1 MDDFMGIT
9 SIPELYHQCHANAY
23 ASTRLKGDSTVNH
36 ALDSKLERESNWSH
50 KGSTVVKSNTLF
62 GTLNI
67 SASET
72 IKKTKTLIKDNIH
85 KEYQSNYLHHIKS
98 LAMQGEYTRLWE
110 ILDVDFSWKADIFGL
125 PRGVAKFLLNS
136 ILTTL
141 PTKDNLTKWG
151 KVLSPACNL
160 CGEYETTAHVLSG
173 CKTMLEQGRY
183 TWRHDSILNLIHSFI
198 PNTNLTNI
206 TIHTD
211 LGDQSWTIPP
221 DLLPTSDR
229 PDLVVI
235 DYCKKS
241 ISILELTVPF
251 ERNIS
256 KDHQYKCHKY
266 AHLMIDLQGLGYSV
280 KYFAIEIGCRASIS
294 EDNNKRLHAFYKS
307 IPRFK
312 FSNRDFKNLKKSI
325 CKTVITASFVLFKS
339 KHFKSWTVPK
349 SYCNVK

>member
-1 MDDFMGIT
+1 MESLRNTPGSAHT
-9 SIPELYHQCHANAY
+9 SSLLACPHP
-23 ASTRLKGDSTVNH
+23 
-36 ALDSKLERESNWSH
+36 
-50 KGSTVVKSNTLF
+50 
-62 GTLNI
+62 LNI

-280 KYFAIEIGCRASIS
+280 KYFAIEIGCRSCW
-294 EDNNKRLHAFYKS
+294 
-307 IPRFK
+307 PR
-312 FSNRDFKNLKKSI
+312 
-325 CKTVITASFVLFKS
+325 
-339 KHFKSWTVPK
+339 
-349 SYCNVK
+349 